1 MKRDLTQGNI
11 LKNVII
17 FSLPFLLSYFLQIL
31 YGMADLFIIGQYNGA
46 DVITAVSVGSQIT
59 YMLTVVIVG
68 LAMGS
73 LVLIGRSVGANNQ
86 KQISKIIGNAISF
99 FTIFGVSLVLSVN
112 NIVHIMST
120 PLESYNQTSAYLLI
134 CFIGIPFIIAYNLIG
149 SIFRGMDDSK
159 SPMYFILIACIINIL
174 LDYLF
179 IGYFHIRAIG
189 VALGTI
195 IAQAIN
201 VLISFAAIKRK
212 NIIRIKRNDLFF
224 NKKIIK
230 EILVIGVPVALQ
242 DGFIQIS
249 FLVIMIIAN
258 KRGVEVAAAVGIV
271 EKIISFLFIIPS
283 TMMSAVSTIS
293 SQSIGAGKKE
303 LARKVLFIGI
313 GIAAGIGFVFALS
326 LQFVSEYV
334 IGLFTS
340 EKQVIILGT

>member
-59 YMLTVVIVG
+59 HMLTVVIVG

-120 PLESYNQTSAYLLI
+120 PLESYNQTSVYLLI

-149 SIFRGMDDSK
+149 SIF
-159 SPMYFILIACIINIL
+159 
-174 LDYLF
+174 
-179 IGYFHIRAIG
+179 
-189 VALGTI
+189 
-195 IAQAIN
+195 
-201 VLISFAAIKRK
+201 
-212 NIIRIKRNDLFF
+212 
-224 NKKIIK
+224 
-230 EILVIGVPVALQ
+230 
-242 DGFIQIS
+242 
-249 FLVIMIIAN
+249 
-258 KRGVEVAAAVGIV
+258 
-271 EKIISFLFIIPS
+271 
-283 TMMSAVSTIS
+283 
-293 SQSIGAGKKE
+293 
-303 LARKVLFIGI
+303 
-313 GIAAGIGFVFALS
+313 
-326 LQFVSEYV
+326 
-334 IGLFTS
+334 
-340 EKQVIILGT
+340 

>member
-1 MKRDLTQGNI
+1 MQ
-11 LKNVII
+11 
-17 FSLPFLLSYFLQIL
+17 
-31 YGMADLFIIGQYNGA
+31 
-46 DVITAVSVGSQIT
+46 
-59 YMLTVVIVG
+59 
-68 LAMGS
+68 
-73 LVLIGRSVGANNQ
+73 
-86 KQISKIIGNAISF
+86 
-99 FTIFGVSLVLSVN
+99 
-112 NIVHIMST
+112 
-120 PLESYNQTSAYLLI
+120 
-134 CFIGIPFIIAYNLIG
+134 
-149 SIFRGMDDSK
+149 
-159 SPMYFILIACIINIL
+159 
-174 LDYLF
+174 
-179 IGYFHIRAIG
+179 AIG

-201 VLISFAAIKRK
+201 VLISFASIKRK
-212 NIIRIKRNDLFF
+212 NIIRIKRSDLFF

-313 GIAAGIGFVFALS
+313 GIAAGIGFFLH
-326 LQFVSEYV
+326 
-334 IGLFTS
+334 
-340 EKQVIILGT
+340 

>member
-59 YMLTVVIVG
+59 HMLTVVIVG

-149 SIFRGMDDSK
+149 SIFRGMGDSK

-179 IGYFHIRAIG
+179 IGYFHIQAIG

-212 NIIRIKRNDLFF
+212 NIIRIKRSEF
-224 NKKIIK
+224 
-230 EILVIGVPVALQ
+230 IL
-242 DGFIQIS
+242 
-249 FLVIMIIAN
+249 
-258 KRGVEVAAAVGIV
+258 
-271 EKIISFLFIIPS
+271 
-283 TMMSAVSTIS
+283 
-293 SQSIGAGKKE
+293 
-303 LARKVLFIGI
+303 
-313 GIAAGIGFVFALS
+313 
-326 LQFVSEYV
+326 
-334 IGLFTS
+334 
-340 EKQVIILGT
+340 